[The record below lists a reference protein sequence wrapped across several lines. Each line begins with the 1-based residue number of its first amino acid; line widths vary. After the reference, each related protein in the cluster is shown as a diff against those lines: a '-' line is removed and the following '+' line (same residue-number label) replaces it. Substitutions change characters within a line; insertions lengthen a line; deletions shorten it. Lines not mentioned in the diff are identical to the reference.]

1 MRGALL
7 ALFLLAPATAGAFD
21 LALPLDCTL
30 NQSCFVQH
38 LPDHDPS
45 PGTRDFTCGT
55 LTYDG
60 HDGTDFAL
68 PSLAAMAEGVK
79 VLAAAPGIVRGVR
92 DGMPDIAVSDPAAPP
107 LDNRDCG
114 NGVAITHEGGWETQY
129 CHMKQGSVR
138 VKAGDR
144 VEAGMPLGEVGLSG
158 NTEFPHLHLTLR
170 RDGKELDPWAPDMA
184 ESCGPV
190 ADDLWQGDL
199 TAPPGGIITAGFA
212 SAIPDYATIKQ
223 GAVTPPAGDTPALVI
238 WAYLYGTRAGD
249 WVHLVLRGPEGEV
262 VADDILLEKSQAQS
276 FRAIGKKR
284 PRQGWPA
291 GSYEGRATLSRDGAV
306 IDHAEISLTLP

>member
-92 DGMPDIAVSDPAAPP
+92 DGVPDIAVSDPAAPP
-107 LDNRDCG
+107 LQGRDCG

-138 VKAGDR
+138 VKVGDR
-144 VEAGMPLGEVGLSG
+144 VETGMPLGEVGLSG
-158 NTEFPHLHLTLR
+158 GFSQRVL
-170 RDGKELDPWAPDMA
+170 
-184 ESCGPV
+184 
-190 ADDLWQGDL
+190 GDL
-199 TAPPGGIITAGFA
+199 QGGVEITGIGMDLVEAEPGGEGGRVQ
-212 SAIPDYATIKQ
+212 SE
-223 GAVTPPAGDTPALVI
+223 GAAEGGVGGDAVVSVERHAL
-238 WAYLYGTRAGD
+238 L
-249 WVHLVLRGPEGEV
+249 
-262 VADDILLEKSQAQS
+262 
-276 FRAIGKKR
+276 
-284 PRQGWPA
+284 
-291 GSYEGRATLSRDGAV
+291 
-306 IDHAEISLTLP
+306 